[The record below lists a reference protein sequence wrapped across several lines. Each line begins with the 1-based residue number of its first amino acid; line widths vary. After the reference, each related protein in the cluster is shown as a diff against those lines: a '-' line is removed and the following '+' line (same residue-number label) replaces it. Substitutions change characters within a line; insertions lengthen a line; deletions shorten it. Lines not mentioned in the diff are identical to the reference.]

1 MTTLE
6 EYAKIKWEISLLEK
20 RADEIKPEVLAE
32 ALKIDSELETQYGKL
47 SIKYLK
53 KIEYSEKVSVF
64 EEKAKAKIK
73 ELQAKDVEEGTAI
86 VTESPS
92 LVFRVGK

>member
-20 RADEIKPEVLAE
+20 RAEELKPEVLTE
-32 ALKIDSELETQYGKL
+32 VLKIDSNLETQYGKF
-47 SIKYLK
+47 SVSYLK

-64 EEKAKAKIK
+64 EKKAKEKIK
-73 ELQAKDVEEGTAI
+73 ELQAKDVEDGTAI
-86 VTESPS
+86 VTETPS
-92 LVFRVGK
+92 LVFRASK

>member
-20 RADEIKPEVLAE
+20 RMEELKPEVLTE
-32 ALKIDSELETQYGKL
+32 VLKVETDGTTQYGKL
-47 SIKYLK
+47 TVRYIK

-73 ELQAKDVEEGTAI
+73 ELQTKDIEEGTAI
-86 VTESPS
+86 VQEVP
-92 LVFRVGK
+92 LLLFKANK

>member
-20 RADEIKPEVLAE
+20 RAEELKPEALTE
-32 ALKIDSELETQYGKL
+32 ALKIDSSLDTPYGKF
-47 SIKYLK
+47 SVSYLK
-53 KIEYSEKVSVF
+53 KITYSDKVVDF
-64 EEKAKAKIK
+64 ETKAKAKIK

-92 LVFRVGK
+92 LVFRAK